1 MEFIFSKDMCLGK
14 NTAQPASVR
23 AQRVRRSRLHL
34 FEKMLAF
41 LREPAGIC
49 RQAQKRR
56 QTAALFSTSNI
67 RVVFIRS
74 PYAPQRKSGFPQGF
88 STFSTGLSTYVYV
101 NVEKWIIHIGRHKTT
116 VKGKLRGIFAKFTKD
131 HKDTET

>member
-1 MEFIFSKDMCLGK
+1 MGRDD
-14 NTAQPASVR
+14 PA
-23 AQRVRRSRLHL
+23 
-34 FEKMLAF
+34 
-41 LREPAGIC
+41 
-49 RQAQKRR
+49 R
-56 QTAALFSTSNI
+56 QTAFVWGAVPVDGAPFFLHRLYGGIYIPNSLGALL
-67 RVVFIRS
+67 
-74 PYAPQRKSGFPQGF
+74 QSGFAQGF